1 MPGTVDINKLKLPK
15 HVAIVMD
22 GNGRWAKKKHRPR
35 LYGHKQGAI
44 HARDFVQ
51 MFAGYSIPYLT
62 LYVFSTENWSR
73 PRAEVDGIMRLF
85 KENFDEAVKI
95 ARSLNIRIR
104 HLGRLDRLSPEL
116 QQKATE
122 AINLTRDNTGVTVSI
137 AFNYGGRTE
146 IVDAVQKIV
155 RNKIAAGS
163 INEDIFSQHLYTADM
178 PDPDLIIR
186 TSDEMRLSNFL
197 IWQAAYA
204 ELYFTPVLWPDFGK
218 AEFEKALLAY
228 SNRQRRFGGLRSH

>member
-1 MPGTVDINKLKLPK
+1 MPDINKIKLPK

-22 GNGRWAKKKHRPR
+22 GNGRWARKKHQPR

-44 HARDFVQ
+44 HARDFIEI
-51 MFAGYSIPYLT
+51 FSTYNIPFLT

-73 PRAEVDGIMRLF
+73 PKAEVDGIMRLL
-85 KENFDEAVKI
+85 KDNFNEAVKI
-95 ARSLNIRIR
+95 AQARNIRIR
-104 HLGRLDRLSPEL
+104 HLGQLDRLSPGL
-116 QQKATE
+116 KRKAAE
-122 AINLTRDNTGVTVSI
+122 AIDATKDNTGLTVNI

-146 IVDAVQKIV
+146 IIDAGNQIAKEKKPPGKIDE
-155 RNKIAAGS
+155 NL
-163 INEDIFSQHLYTADM
+163 FSQHLYTKGI

-218 AEFEKALLAY
+218 EEFEKALLAY
-228 SNRQRRFGGLRSH
+228 NKRQRRFGGLRSR

>member
-1 MPGTVDINKLKLPK
+1 MPAGKDANKLKLPQ

-22 GNGRWAKKKHRPR
+22 GNGRWARKKHQPR

-44 HARDFVQ
+44 HTREFIEI
-51 MFAGYSIPYLT
+51 FANYKIPFLT

-73 PRAEVDGIMRLF
+73 PKAEVDGLMRLM
-85 KENFDEAVKI
+85 KDNFDEAVKI
-95 ARSLNIRIR
+95 ALARNIRIR
-104 HLGRLDRLSPEL
+104 HLGRLDRLSPGVKK
-116 QQKATE
+116 KAAE
-122 AINLTRDNTGVTVSI
+122 AVNATKSNTGLTVNI

-146 IVDAVQKIV
+146 IIDAVRRIAGDKIPPA
-155 RNKIAAGS
+155 K
-163 INEDIFSQHLYTADM
+163 INEDLFSQHLYTAGM

-218 AEFEKALLAY
+218 EEFEKALKAY
-228 SNRQRRFGGLRSH
+228 SKRQRRFGGLESR

>member
-1 MPGTVDINKLKLPK
+1 MPDIDKIKLPK

-22 GNGRWAKKKHRPR
+22 GNGRWARKKHQPR

-44 HARDFVQ
+44 HARDFVEI
-51 MFAGYSIPYLT
+51 FANYNIPFLT
-62 LYVFSTENWSR
+62 LYIFSTENWSR
-73 PRAEVDGIMRLF
+73 PQAEVNGIMRLL
-85 KENFDEAVKI
+85 KDNFDEAVKI
-95 ARSLNIRIR
+95 AHALNIRIR
-104 HLGRLDRLSPEL
+104 HIGRLDRLSPDI
-116 QQKATE
+116 QRKVTE
-122 AINLTRDNTGVTVSI
+122 AITGTKGNKGLTVSI

-146 IVDAVQKIV
+146 IIDAVNQIVKEKIPSG
-155 RNKIAAGS
+155 KIDE
-163 INEDIFSQHLYTADM
+163 NIFSQHLYTTGI

-218 AEFEKALLAY
+218 EEFEKALLSY
-228 SNRQRRFGGLRSH
+228 SKRQRRFGGLRSR

>member
-1 MPGTVDINKLKLPK
+1 MMPDINKIKLPK

-22 GNGRWAKKKHRPR
+22 GNGRWARKKHQPR
-35 LYGHKQGAI
+35 LYGHKRGAI
-44 HARDFVQ
+44 HARDFVEI
-51 MFAGYSIPYLT
+51 FANYNIPFLT

-73 PRAEVDGIMRLF
+73 PKAEVDGIMRLL
-85 KENFDEAVKI
+85 KDNFDEAVKI
-95 ARSLNIRIR
+95 ARARNIRIR
-104 HLGRLDRLSPEL
+104 HLGQLDRLSPEL
-116 QQKATE
+116 KRKATE
-122 AINLTRDNTGVTVSI
+122 AINATKNNTGLTVNI

-146 IVDAVQKIV
+146 IIDAVNQIAKEKIPSG
-155 RNKIAAGS
+155 KIDE
-163 INEDIFSQHLYTADM
+163 NIFSQHLYTKGI

-218 AEFEKALLAY
+218 EEFEKALLAY
-228 SNRQRRFGGLRSH
+228 SKRQRRFGGLRSR